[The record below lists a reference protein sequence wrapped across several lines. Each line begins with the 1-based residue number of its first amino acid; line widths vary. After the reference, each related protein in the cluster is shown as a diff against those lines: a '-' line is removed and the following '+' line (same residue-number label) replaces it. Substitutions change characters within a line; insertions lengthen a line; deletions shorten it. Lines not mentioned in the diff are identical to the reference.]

1 MWICPRSQNTFTD
14 EMEAEMKKIYGYARV
29 STKDQNLDRQLIAL
43 RAFGIDDRDIIREK
57 ASGKSLNREAYQTL
71 RNQLLREGDTLVIV
85 ALDRLS
91 RNKLH
96 IKQELE
102 YYRGRN
108 IRVMV
113 LDMPTTLCQVN
124 EGQEWIIEM
133 INAILVEVLASLA
146 EQERVKTLTRQA
158 EGIEAAK
165 LQGKH
170 LGRPKMKIPE
180 GWDNIYMLWKSGEIT
195 AVEAMKRS
203 GLKKSTFYKLAKLT
217 NENPAE

>member
-1 MWICPRSQNTFTD
+1 
-14 EMEAEMKKIYGYARV
+14 MKKIYGYARV

-43 RAFGIDDRDIIREK
+43 REFGIDDRDIIREK

-96 IKQELE
+96 IKQEVE

-170 LGRPKMKIPE
+170 LGRPKTKIPE

>member
-1 MWICPRSQNTFTD
+1 
-14 EMEAEMKKIYGYARV
+14 MKKIYGYARV

-43 RAFGIDDRDIIREK
+43 REFGIDDRDIIQEK

-165 LQGKH
+165 LQSKH

-195 AVEAMKRS
+195 AVEAMRKS
-203 GLKKSTFYKLAKLT
+203 NLKKSTFYKLAKLT
-217 NENPAE
+217 DENSEE

>member
-1 MWICPRSQNTFTD
+1 
-14 EMEAEMKKIYGYARV
+14 MEAEMKKIYGYARV

-43 RAFGIDDRDIIREK
+43 REFGIDDRDIIREK

-71 RNQLLREGDTLVIV
+71 RNQLLREGDTLVIA

>member
-1 MWICPRSQNTFTD
+1 MWICTRSQNTFTD

-29 STKDQNLDRQLIAL
+29 STKDQNLDRQLVAL
-43 RAFGIDDRDIIREK
+43 KEFGIDDRDIIREK

>member
-1 MWICPRSQNTFTD
+1 
-14 EMEAEMKKIYGYARV
+14 MKKIYGYARV

-43 RAFGIDDRDIIREK
+43 REFGIDDRDIIQEK

-71 RNQLLREGDTLVIV
+71 RNQLLREGDTLVIA

>member
-43 RAFGIDDRDIIREK
+43 REFGIDDRDIIQEK

>member
-1 MWICPRSQNTFTD
+1 
-14 EMEAEMKKIYGYARV
+14 MEAKMRKMYGYARV
-29 STKDQNLDRQLIAL
+29 SSKDQNLDRQLISL
-43 RAFGIDDRDIIREK
+43 REFGIDDRDIIREK

-102 YYRGRN
+102 YYRSRN

-133 INAILVEVLASLA
+133 IKAILVEVLASLA

-170 LGRPKMKIPE
+170 IGRPKMKIPE

-195 AVEAMKRS
+195 AVEAMRKS
-203 GLKKSTFYKLAKLT
+203 NLKKSTFYKLAKLT
-217 NENPAE
+217 DENSEE

>member
-1 MWICPRSQNTFTD
+1 
-14 EMEAEMKKIYGYARV
+14 MKKMYGYARV

-43 RAFGIDDRDIIREK
+43 REFGIDDRDIIREK

-170 LGRPKMKIPE
+170 LGRPKSKIPE

>member
-1 MWICPRSQNTFTD
+1 
-14 EMEAEMKKIYGYARV
+14 MKKIYGYARV

-43 RAFGIDDRDIIREK
+43 REFGIDDRDIIREK

-165 LQGKH
+165 IQGKH
-170 LGRPKMKIPE
+170 LGRPKSKIPE

>member
-1 MWICPRSQNTFTD
+1 
-14 EMEAEMKKIYGYARV
+14 MKKIYGYARV
-29 STKDQNLDRQLIAL
+29 STKDQNLDRQLVAL
-43 RAFGIDDRDIIREK
+43 KEFGIDDRDIIREK

-170 LGRPKMKIPE
+170 LGRPKKKIPE

-195 AVEAMKRS
+195 AVEAMRKS
-203 GLKKSTFYKLAKLT
+203 NLKKSTFYKLAKLT
-217 NENPAE
+217 DENSEE

>member
-1 MWICPRSQNTFTD
+1 
-14 EMEAEMKKIYGYARV
+14 MKKIYGYARV

-43 RAFGIDDRDIIREK
+43 REFGIDDRDIIREK

-102 YYRGRN
+102 YYRGSN

-170 LGRPKMKIPE
+170 LGRPKMKTPE

>member
-1 MWICPRSQNTFTD
+1 MRK
-14 EMEAEMKKIYGYARV
+14 MYGYARV
-29 STKDQNLDRQLIAL
+29 SSKDQNLDRQLIAL
-43 RAFGIDDRDIIREK
+43 REFGIDDRDIIREK

-85 ALDRLS
+85 SLDRLS

-102 YYRGRN
+102 YYRSRN
-108 IRVMV
+108 IRVMI

-133 INAILVEVLASLA
+133 INAILIEVLASMA
-146 EQERVKTLTRQA
+146 EQERIRTLNRQA
-158 EGIEAAK
+158 EGILAAQ

-170 LGRPKMKIPE
+170 LGRPKIKIHE
-180 GWDNIYMLWKSGEIT
+180 GWGEIYMLWKSGEIT
-195 AVEAMKRS
+195 AAEAMKRS

-217 NENPAE
+217 DENYPG

>member
-1 MWICPRSQNTFTD
+1 LWICTRSQNTFTD

-43 RAFGIDDRDIIREK
+43 REFGIDDRDIIREK

-195 AVEAMKRS
+195 AVEAMRKS
-203 GLKKSTFYKLAKLT
+203 NLKKSTFYKLAKLT
-217 NENPAE
+217 DENSEE

>member
-1 MWICPRSQNTFTD
+1 
-14 EMEAEMKKIYGYARV
+14 MKKIYGYARV
-29 STKDQNLDRQLIAL
+29 STKDQNLDRQLITL
-43 RAFGIDDRDIIREK
+43 REFGIDDRDIIREK
-57 ASGKSLNREAYQTL
+57 VSGKSLNREAYQTL

-124 EGQEWIIEM
+124 EGQEWIVEM

-195 AVEAMKRS
+195 AVEAMRKS
-203 GLKKSTFYKLAKLT
+203 NLKKSTFYKLAKLT
-217 NENPAE
+217 DENSEE

>member
-1 MWICPRSQNTFTD
+1 
-14 EMEAEMKKIYGYARV
+14 MKKIYGYARV

-43 RAFGIDDRDIIREK
+43 REFGIDDRDIIREK

-133 INAILVEVLASLA
+133 IKAILVEVLASLA
-146 EQERVKTLTRQA
+146 EQERDKTLSSQA

-170 LGRPKMKIPE
+170 LGRPKVKIPE

-195 AVEAMKRS
+195 AVEAMRKS
-203 GLKKSTFYKLAKLT
+203 NLKKSTFYKLAKLT
-217 NENPAE
+217 DENSEE

>member
-1 MWICPRSQNTFTD
+1 
-14 EMEAEMKKIYGYARV
+14 MKKIYGYARI

-43 RAFGIDDRDIIREK
+43 QEFGIDDRDIIREK
-57 ASGKSLNREAYQTL
+57 ASSKSLNREAYQTL
-71 RNQLLREGDTLVIV
+71 PNQLLREGDTLVIV

-217 NENPAE
+217 DENSEE

>member
-1 MWICPRSQNTFTD
+1 
-14 EMEAEMKKIYGYARV
+14 MKKIYGYARV

-195 AVEAMKRS
+195 AVEAMRKS
-203 GLKKSTFYKLAKLT
+203 ALKKSTFYKLAKLT
-217 NENPAE
+217 DENSEE

>member
-1 MWICPRSQNTFTD
+1 
-14 EMEAEMKKIYGYARV
+14 MKKMYGYARV

-43 RAFGIDDRDIIREK
+43 REFGIDDRDIIREK

-180 GWDNIYMLWKSGEIT
+180 GWDNIYMLWKSGKIT
-195 AVEAMKRS
+195 AVEAMRKS
-203 GLKKSTFYKLAKLT
+203 NLKKSTFYKLAKLT
-217 NENPAE
+217 DENSEE

>member
-1 MWICPRSQNTFTD
+1 
-14 EMEAEMKKIYGYARV
+14 MKKIYGYARV

-43 RAFGIDDRDIIREK
+43 REFGIDDRDIIREK

-195 AVEAMKRS
+195 AVEAMRKS
-203 GLKKSTFYKLAKLT
+203 NLKKSTFYKLAKLT
-217 NENPAE
+217 DENAEE

>member
-1 MWICPRSQNTFTD
+1 
-14 EMEAEMKKIYGYARV
+14 MKKIYGYARV

-43 RAFGIDDRDIIREK
+43 REFGIDDRDIIREK

-195 AVEAMKRS
+195 AVEAMKKA
-203 GLKKSTFYKLAKLT
+203 GL
-217 NENPAE
+217 NQPAGPGKQSNGVKVYPCKEIAGH

>member
-1 MWICPRSQNTFTD
+1 
-14 EMEAEMKKIYGYARV
+14 MKKIYGYARV

-43 RAFGIDDRDIIREK
+43 REFGIDDRDIIREK

-85 ALDRLS
+85 ARDRLS